1 METTILGIDWGT
13 SNRRAYLIDHG
24 GRCLAEHADG
34 EGLLAVRG
42 DFAGSLAK
50 LRATMGIAN
59 TVPVIM
65 SGMVGSASGWQE
77 APYLDVSVPLAQ
89 LPAHLVEVAG
99 HPGCRIVPGYLARNH
114 GVDVMR
120 GEETQLLGALALGV
134 RDGWIVLPGTHS
146 KWVFLRDGCVEQ
158 LSTYMTGELFA
169 MLGREGTL
177 AALMAPSEPDAAH
190 TADAGNDAGSEV
202 AAAGEKLHE
211 DDIAFSAGLA
221 EARQQKPLTHSLF
234 GVRAR
239 VVSHTMAASTARSFV
254 SGLLIGTEFAAAEA
268 RGSKLDSNTIHLI
281 ASTALSARY
290 ASAARQFDLQAVV
303 LDPDHVYLAALQQFI
318 PKEAS

>member
-1 METTILGIDWGT
+1 MENTILGIDWGT
-13 SNRRAYLIDHG
+13 SNRRAYLIDHS

-42 DFAGSLAK
+42 DFARSLAT
-50 LRATMGIAN
+50 LRATMGISD

-89 LPAHLVEVAG
+89 LPAHLVDVAG
-99 HPGCRIVPGYLARNH
+99 HPGCRIVPGYLSRQH

-177 AALMAPSEPDAAH
+177 ASLMAPVEPSAWHSDGAEHAQEAH
-190 TADAGNDAGSEV
+190 QQSHNDDV
-202 AAAGEKLHE
+202 
-211 DDIAFSAGLA
+211 AFSSGLA
-221 EARQQKPLTHSLF
+221 EARQQQALTHSLF

-239 VVSHTMAASTARSFV
+239 VVSHTMAAGAARSFV

-268 RGSKLDSNTIHLI
+268 RGNTDSSNTIHLI

-290 ASAARQFDLQAVV
+290 ASAAKQFGLEAIV
-303 LDPDHVYLAALQQFI
+303 LDPDTVYLAALHQFI
-318 PKEAS
+318 SKEAS